1 MIEELDA
8 IDLEILRLLQ
18 IDESMT
24 NQQIGDVVFRS
35 AATVYARIVRMTK
48 MGVIVGRVIVLDAEK
63 LNLTFKAHIFIC
75 IYGYS
80 FEKRAQFKLDALRI
94 KGISEVVY
102 YGGVPQIGLNVI
114 TKNMKTFV
122 AIEKKIS
129 MMPEIRSIHSCLIL
143 DHVKN
148 QNGFSF

>member
-1 MIEELDA
+1 MQEELDA

-18 IDESMT
+18 ADESLT
-24 NQQIGDVVFRS
+24 NQQIGDAVFRS

-48 MGVIVGRVIVLDAEK
+48 MGVIIGRVIVLNAAK
-63 LNLTFKAHIFIC
+63 LNRTFKAHIFIC

-80 FEKRAQFKLDALRI
+80 FDKRSQFKLDVLRI
-94 KGISEVVY
+94 KEVAEVVY
-102 YGGVPQIGLNVI
+102 YGGVPQIGLNVV
-114 TKNMKTFV
+114 TDNMKTFV
-122 AIEKKIS
+122 AVEKKIS
-129 MMPEIRSIHSCLIL
+129 MMPEIRSIHSCLVL